1 MIVLFEEHIMEPV
14 IDLRSDT
21 VTRPT
26 PQMREAMASAKV
38 GDDVAGD
45 DPSVRELES
54 RVAGLFK
61 KEAAL
66 FVPSGTMGNLLA
78 ILCQTRPGDEILTHE
93 ENHIYYYEG
102 GGYAAI
108 AGCSIRFVDAAD
120 APKKGMMTTEALDQA
135 MRGSDIHF
143 PHSTLLTIENTH
155 NRAGGLVWEEDA
167 RLALC
172 EHARAKGLRV
182 HIDGARLWNASVASG
197 VPLHE
202 LVQGSD
208 SVSVCLSKGLGCP
221 VGSMLVSDRETITM
235 ARHKRKLLGGGMRQ
249 SGILA
254 AAALHALEHHH
265 IDRLSEDHRRA
276 SQLASDIACLPLF
289 DLDPDSVETN
299 LVYASL
305 TTDAMNARGDAFAWQ
320 DLLEEVGIR
329 CYAESR
335 STLRF
340 VTHLDLDDELI
351 SKVPDRLR
359 SLCEDLNT

>member
-1 MIVLFEEHIMEPV
+1 MEPI

-26 PQMREAMASAKV
+26 PQMREAMAAAEV

-45 DPSVRELES
+45 DPSVIELET
-54 RVAGLFK
+54 RGAELFH

-78 ILCQTRPGDEILTHE
+78 ILAQTRPGDEILTHA

-108 AGCSIRFVDAAD
+108 AGCSIRFVDEIGASK
-120 APKKGMMTTEALDQA
+120 PGMLTPDALDRA

-155 NRAGGLVWEEDA
+155 NRAGGLVWDEGD
-167 RLALC
+167 RVALC
-172 EHARAKGLRV
+172 EHAHVKGLRV
-182 HIDGARLWNASVASG
+182 HLDGARLWNASVASG
-197 VPLHE
+197 VPFHD
-202 LVQGSD
+202 LVEGCD
-208 SVSVCLSKGLGCP
+208 SISVCLSKGLGCP
-221 VGSMLVSDRETITM
+221 VGSLLVSDRETIAI

-254 AAALHALEHHH
+254 AAAIHALDHHH

-276 SQLASDIACLPLF
+276 SLLASEVAQLPIFEF
-289 DLDPDSVETN
+289 DPQSVETN
-299 LVYASL
+299 LVYAALSERAIEL
-305 TTDAMNARGDAFAWQ
+305 RGDAFVWQ
-320 DLLEEVGIR
+320 DLLDEIGIR

-335 STLRF
+335 TTLRF
-340 VTHLDLDDELI
+340 VTHLDLDDELVAY
-351 SKVPDRLR
+351 VPDRLGA
-359 SLCEDLNT
+359 LCDEIGA